1 MNIASLETEGY
12 ASNSYLVYSGTDA
25 ALIDP
30 SAKPD
35 EVARALEELGVELK
49 YIILTHGHF
58 DHMLY
63 LDELRR
69 HYKAPLCIH
78 TLDSENLS
86 DSTKSLFLM
95 IGYPTR
101 VFDAA
106 ERLLSD
112 GDRLMIGDEAIRVI
126 HTPGHTPGSVML
138 SFDDVLVTGDTL
150 FDMSVGRCDFPGG
163 DPASLSESIFKIYD
177 MLDDARIYPGHGPQ
191 SSLEKQKKYNPFTK
205 RR

>member
-1 MNIASLETEGY
+1 MNIISLSTEGY
-12 ASNSYLVYSGTDA
+12 ASNSYLVSSGTEGA
-25 ALIDP
+25 IIDP
-30 SAKPD
+30 SAEPN
-35 EVARALEELGVELK
+35 EVARALEMCGVTLK

-69 HYKAPLCIH
+69 EYSAELCIH
-78 TLDSENLS
+78 ALDAPNLA
-86 DSTKSLFLM
+86 DSTKSLFMM

-101 VFDAA
+101 VFAPA
-106 ERLLSD
+106 EVLLAD
-112 GDRLMIGDEAIRVI
+112 GDEISVGDETLRVI

-138 SFDDVLVTGDTL
+138 GFDDVLVTGDTL

-163 DPASLSESIFKIYD
+163 DADALSRSIFKIYD
-177 MLDDARIYPGHGPQ
+177 TFDDAHIYPGHGAA
-191 SSLEKQKKYNPFTK
+191 SNLEKQKKYNPFTK